1 MSQEEKNILSDE
13 TETTSVRN
21 DWKAWRSK
29 LTSKAIVDI
38 VPFLT
43 FVAVLCVIYIGVN
56 KKAIE
61 TQRALNNMS
70 DTLKE
75 LRWEYMNVKSQMMSA
90 QMEIEVMKKSADI
103 GLKPMIVPAFNITDD
118 TITAKPQL
126 N

>member
-1 MSQEEKNILSDE
+1 MSNETENILNSE
-13 TETTSVRN
+13 VEETSVRN
-21 DWKAWRSK
+21 DWKLWRRK
-29 LTSKAIVDI
+29 LSSGAIVDV

-43 FVAVLCVIYIGVN
+43 FIAVLCVIYIGVN

-75 LRWEYMNVKSQMMSA
+75 LRWEYMNAKSQMMSA

-103 GLKPMIVPAFNITDD
+103 GLKPMIVPAFNITND
-118 TITAKPQL
+118 TITAKPVL

>member
-1 MSQEEKNILSDE
+1 MSKEEKNILNNE
-13 TETTSVRN
+13 VEATSVRN
-21 DWKAWRSK
+21 DWKVWRRK
-29 LTSKAIVDI
+29 LSSGAIVGVI
-38 VPFLT
+38 PFLT
-43 FVAVLCVIYIGVN
+43 FVAVLCVVYIGVN
-56 KKAIE
+56 KNAID

-75 LRWEYMNVKSQMMSA
+75 LRWEYMNAKSQMMSA

-103 GLKPMIVPAFNITDD
+103 GLKPMMVPAFNITQD